1 MFEVNPDLEI
11 TAITDIGPEDRSAI
25 VIDNFYANPDE
36 VRNLALKLP
45 REKNI
50 PFALYKNSVDFI
62 EGYNDWSIRFKQLKE
77 YARNEGAPKSFLDY
91 LHIA

>member
-45 REKNI
+45 RKKI
-50 PFALYKNSVDFI
+50 YHLIIIQMV
-62 EGYNDWSIRFKQLKE
+62 
-77 YARNEGAPKSFLDY
+77 
-91 LHIA
+91 

>member
-1 MFEVNPDLEI
+1 MFEVNPELEI

-45 REKNI
+45 KRKDI
-50 PFALYKNSVDFI
+50 PFNNCLLYTSDAA
-62 EGYNDWSIRFKQLKE
+62 D
-77 YARNEGAPKSFLDY
+77 D
-91 LHIA
+91 